1 MRSRA
6 SGLWLALAVLAP
18 VAAGAEPLV
27 GPSVGN
33 AEALV
38 AEGTSLYNQ
47 KDYPAAA
54 EALLKATRA
63 NPRHLPAYL
72 SLARS
77 LLAARKLAQA
87 CYAYRAFVRGGESPD
102 RQKAESELELCERQL
117 EADPAAQKERD
128 FGAALAD
135 LKAGFFAALEKGD
148 LTQAAESLGRL
159 VKGGY
164 LGVDLADMAS
174 RLSAA
179 AAAQGEQ
186 AHRAALAGEL
196 REVPALEAA
205 ARALQLAAETGP
217 APAAIEARTALLAGL
232 VELYQGRPKQAEELF
247 ARAGSGEGAGPS
259 PVLWRARALVQV
271 DRRKAVQ
278 LLESERPN
286 DPRTGAARVAAALP
300 DAPGQAAADLE
311 KLLFE
316 QRFPSGR

>member
-1 MRSRA
+1 MRSSAR
-6 SGLWLALAVLAP
+6 WLALALLAP
-18 VAAGAEPLV
+18 VAAVAEPLV

-33 AEALV
+33 ADALV

-47 KDYPAAA
+47 QDYPAAA
-54 EALLKATRA
+54 EAFLKATRA
-63 NPRHLPAYL
+63 NPRNLTAYL

-77 LLAARKLAQA
+77 LFAARKLGQA
-87 CYAYRAFVRGGESPD
+87 CYAYRAFVRGGDSPD

-117 EADPAAQKERD
+117 EADQAAQKDRD
-128 FGAALAD
+128 FGAQLVDA
-135 LKAGFFAALEKGD
+135 KAGFFAAVERAD
-148 LTQAAESLGRL
+148 LAQAGEALGRM

-164 LGVDLADMAS
+164 LGVDLADIAS

-179 AAAQGEQ
+179 AASKGEQ
-186 AHRAALAGEL
+186 GYRAALAGEL
-196 REVPALEAA
+196 REVPAIEAA
-205 ARALQLAAETGP
+205 GRALQLAADTGP
-217 APAAIEARTALLAGL
+217 QPAAYEARMAFLTGL

-247 ARAGSGEGAGPS
+247 ARAGTGEGTGPS
-259 PVLWRARALVQV
+259 PVLWRARALAQV

-278 LLESERPN
+278 LLEAERPN

>member
-1 MRSRA
+1 MRSSAR
-6 SGLWLALAVLAP
+6 WLALALLAP
-18 VAAGAEPLV
+18 AAAVAEPLV

-33 AEALV
+33 ADALV

-47 KDYPAAA
+47 QDYPAAA
-54 EALLKATRA
+54 EAFLKATRA
-63 NPRHLPAYL
+63 NPRNLTAYL

-77 LLAARKLAQA
+77 LFAARKLGQA
-87 CYAYRAFVRGGESPD
+87 CYAYRAFVRGGDSPD

-117 EADPAAQKERD
+117 EADQAAQKDRD
-128 FGAALAD
+128 FGAQLVD
-135 LKAGFFAALEKGD
+135 TKAGFFAAAERAD
-148 LTQAAESLGRL
+148 LAQAGEALGRM

-164 LGVDLADMAS
+164 LGVDLADIAS
-174 RLSAA
+174 RLSTIAA
-179 AAAQGEQ
+179 SKGEQ
-186 AHRAALAGEL
+186 GYRAALAGEL
-196 REVPALEAA
+196 REVPAIEAA
-205 ARALQLAAETGP
+205 GRALQLAADTGP
-217 APAAIEARTALLAGL
+217 QPAAYEARMAFLTGL

-247 ARAGSGEGAGPS
+247 ARAGTGEGTGPS
-259 PVLWRARALVQV
+259 PVLWRARALAQV

-278 LLESERPN
+278 LLEAERPN